1 MVTRNK
7 RYIVW
12 FYLLNLALA
21 FFGTAAFSNQ
31 AHEILDHSL
40 LSDRLVHGFDMGVF
54 AEMLARPEF
63 GSTRALSAPAGDFA
77 FLFFIATA
85 LFLPGVLQGY
95 ASTYRLPRE
104 DFFRACGRNLW
115 RFIRLLVL
123 AGIVMGIVAGALF
136 AIRAPLLKA
145 AGESTNELLPFYLS
159 LATLL
164 VIFLVM
170 SVLRIWFD
178 LAQAD
183 VVLSDQR
190 AVRKSIAA
198 AFRHT
203 WRGLGRLLASYVV
216 ATIVAAIVLVDVDEV
231 CSARECAGRVLC
243 QPVDAALPPDSAL
256 LAARRSSK
264 LLPAKYGAADRG
276 RRNIHY
282 SSRCH
287 TSSDRVGCRASDS
300 KCSSGNA
307 SVIASYR
314 RAPAHR
320 RQKCFKLFAPPT
332 PALRDKPDQLPRWYR
347 PMLPHPSSR

>member
-1 MVTRNK
+1 MAENQGLLSSGWSMVARNK
-7 RYIVW
+7 RYIIW

-31 AHEILDHSL
+31 AHSILDHSL
-40 LSDRLVHGFDMGVF
+40 LSDRLLHGFDMGVF
-54 AEMLARPEF
+54 AELLARPEF
-63 GSTRALSAPAGDFA
+63 GSTQALGAPAADFA

-95 ASTYRLPRE
+95 ASTYRLPRQ

-123 AGIVMGIVAGALF
+123 AGIVMGIAAGALF

-159 LATLL
+159 LASLL

-190 AVRKSIAA
+190 AVRKSIGA

-216 ATIVAAIVLVDVDEV
+216 ATIVAALVLV
-231 CSARECAGRVLC
+231 AGIWVWMKF
-243 QPVDAALPPDSAL
+243 VPP
-256 LAARRSSK
+256 
-264 LLPAKYGAADRG
+264 
-276 RRNIHY
+276 
-282 SSRCH
+282 
-287 TSSDRVGCRASDS
+287 
-300 KCSSGNA
+300 A
-307 SVIASYR
+307 SVIGAFFVSQLTLLLLLIPRFWQRGAAVSYYLQNMVQPVAVVETFTAVTVVAPVAPVVNEPVAAPVVPSVPPETQAS
-314 RAPAHR
+314 
-320 RQKCFKLFAPPT
+320 
-332 PALRDKPDQLPRWYR
+332 
-347 PMLPHPSSR
+347 